1 MLKKILLV
9 LLILSP
15 SAVYL
20 YIANKEQKSAPPAA
34 NATPSEKAH
43 DLYQTPEH

>member
-20 YIANKEQKSAPPAA
+20 YIANKQQEPAPSTSNVAKSD
-34 NATPSEKAH
+34 KAH
-43 DLYQTPEH
+43 NPYQTPEH

>member
-20 YIANKEQKSAPPAA
+20 YIANQQQKPTLPTS
-34 NATPSEKAH
+34 NAVKSDKAH
-43 DLYQTPEH
+43 TSYPTPEH